1 MPRTIVV
8 GAGVIG
14 LACAY
19 ALRKRGRDVVVIDRG
34 EPGGACSLG
43 NAGWVSPSISAPI
56 PAPGLTWTSLKWMLR
71 SDSPLYIAP
80 RAVPSMSRWLFRFWR
95 YCNRQDFEHGLRATA
110 ELNRH
115 TLALFDSLE
124 ADGIR
129 CELHRRGILY
139 VFCEQKYLESTLE
152 EFKPLSAVGYDMP
165 SALDGPAMRA
175 MEPELSEQVIGGFLV
190 EDEYHVRPETLTA
203 GYAQRV
209 RDMGVELR
217 IGAPVEGPLGDR
229 SRWRGVVT
237 SSGPVEGDEII
248 LAGGSWTGQIA
259 ERFGVPLP
267 VQAGKGYSVTV
278 AMNRPSFTRPLYL
291 GEAKIGASPFEGA
304 VRFAGTMELS
314 GINLDMDRRRL
325 SGVRK
330 GIGRYMRTPPGPTE
344 GTEWVGMRP
353 LTPDGLPMLG
363 RAPNQKNL
371 YIATGHAMLGVTLA
385 PATGEAI
392 AQLVT
397 DPKAETLYKPFDPG
411 RFNW

>member
-1 MPRTIVV
+1 LPRTIVV

-19 ALRKRGRDVVVIDRG
+19 ALRKRGRDVVVVDYG

-80 RAVPSMSRWLFRFWR
+80 RAVPSMARWLFRFWR
-95 YCNRQDFEHGLRATA
+95 YCNRDDFERGLRATA

-139 VFCEQKYLESTLE
+139 VFTDQHYLESSLE
-152 EFKPLSAVGYDMP
+152 EFQPLTAVGYHMP
-165 SALDGPAMRA
+165 SALDGAAMRA
-175 MEPELSEQVIGGFLV
+175 MEPGLSDRVIGGFLV

-203 GYAQRV
+203 GYAQHLK
-209 RDMGVELR
+209 DIGVELR
-217 IGAPVEGPLGDR
+217 IGGSVEGPLGDKTG
-229 SRWRGVVT
+229 WRGVTT
-237 SSGPVEGDEII
+237 STGPVEGDEIV
-248 LAGGSWTGQIA
+248 LAAGAWTGMVA
-259 ERFGVPLP
+259 AKFGVALP

-278 AMNRPSFTRPLYL
+278 ATSREPFSRPLYL

-314 GINLDMDRRRL
+314 GINLHFDRRRID
-325 SGVRK
+325 GVRK
-330 GIGRYMRTPPGPTE
+330 GIGRYMRTPPGPQE

-363 RAPNQKNL
+363 RAPGQKSL

-385 PATGEAI
+385 PATGEAM

-397 DPKAETLYKPFDPG
+397 DPKAEVLYKPFAPG
-411 RFNW
+411 RFHW